1 MKLSRLAGA
10 ILLANV
16 SLGMASVYAADA
28 PTLKDVLGASGITIT
43 GYVDAAYTHL
53 DAQTYRDDGTGSPI
67 ATFGPNYFDENNSGA
82 NNAFALKQASI
93 TIAKQP
99 SDGFGA
105 LVNLTTGSDATFI
118 HSNGAGANDYDVTQA
133 FVQYAGSGLTV
144 IGGKFN
150 TLAGAE
156 VIAPTG
162 NTNIS
167 RSIAFLNALPFTHTG
182 VRVSYAPASNVTLY
196 LGSNNGWDAQK
207 DTNKSK
213 TTELGISFTPT
224 DMISAAVYAY
234 SGGEGSPAQTRTLI
248 DTVITIKPT
257 KELALVLNYDMG
269 QQKEASTNLVTG
281 ATENAK
287 WDAINVYVNYQF
299 TDKLRTSLRLEQFND
314 KGVVFSSPGVASSY
328 RLGLTD
334 GADPVKK
341 VNGVTLTLGYA
352 AADNFELRGEVRQDK
367 ADKEVYSEDGTSF
380 TSKQMY
386 FAVEGLYKF

>member
-1 MKLSRLAGA
+1 MKLSKLTGA
-10 ILLANV
+10 IVLANL

-28 PTLKDVLGASGITIT
+28 PTLKDVLGASGISIT
-43 GYVDAAYTHL
+43 GYVDAAYTHF
-53 DAQTYRDDGTGSPI
+53 DAQTYKSDGAGSPV
-67 ATFGPNYFDENNSGA
+67 AASGPNYFDENASNAS
-82 NNAFALKQASI
+82 NAFAVKQASV

-99 SDGFGA
+99 SEGFGA
-105 LVNLTTGSDATFI
+105 LVNLTTGTDAEWI
-118 HSNGAGANDYDVTQA
+118 HSNGAGANDFDVTQA
-133 FVQYAGSGLTV
+133 FVQYAGSGFTV

-182 VRVSYAPASNVTLY
+182 VRVSYSPASNVTLY
-196 LGSNNGWDAQK
+196 LGSNNGWDVQK

-224 DMISAAVYAY
+224 EMISAAVYAY
-234 SGGEGSPAQTRTLI
+234 SGGEGSPAQTRSLI

-257 KELALVLNYDMG
+257 KELALILNYDMG
-269 QQKEASTNLVTG
+269 KQKDASTNLTSG
-281 ATENAK
+281 ATEDAK
-287 WDAINVYVNYQF
+287 WDAINVYVNYQL

-314 KGVVFSSPGVASSY
+314 KGVVFDTVGIPSSY
-328 RLGLTD
+328 RLVLTH
-334 GADPVKK
+334 GVEPVKK
-341 VNGVTLTLGYA
+341 VKVVTLTLGYA

-367 ADKEVYSEDGTSF
+367 ADKESYSKDGMSATA
-380 TSKQMY
+380 KQMY